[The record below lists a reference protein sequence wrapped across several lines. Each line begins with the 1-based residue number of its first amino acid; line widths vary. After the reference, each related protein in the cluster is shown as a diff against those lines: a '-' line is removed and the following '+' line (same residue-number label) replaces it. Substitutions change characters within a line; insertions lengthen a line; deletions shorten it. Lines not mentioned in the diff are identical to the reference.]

1 MNKYFPNSVTKYLSK
16 NLRSEWELEWNETL
30 GIHTVIVVPAI
41 CEYENIKNLL
51 LSLSEN
57 SKSCFENSLIIFVI
71 NRPYF
76 ASKEV
81 QSDNKLSLEF
91 LRTLIK
97 NIPVNQNQKKIIESG
112 INIGLVDASSERKEF
127 DDKEAG
133 VGMARKIGMD
143 LALQIFDYPVAG
155 RKLIVSLDADCLVK
169 DNYLVEIQNYF
180 NQENCLVAVMDF
192 EHIVPDDE
200 LIETGILSYEIFLR
214 HYVAGLLFA
223 KSPFAFHTIGS
234 TIVCDHEAYIKVG
247 GMNTRNAAEDF
258 YFLQKLAKNFKVQ
271 RITTTKVKPYSRESW
286 RVPFG
291 TGRSMTD
298 FLSKEKKIFVF
309 DPNIYVIL
317 KDWLSL
323 FNSDCSLNPDLILHA
338 SKKIHPELY
347 NFLVNRRFNENWTNI
362 LNNSKSSKQLE
373 YQRINWF
380 DALETL
386 KLVHHL
392 RDSSF
397 PMQNIKSGVENL
409 FKVAKHSVK
418 FDPESEISNQIQLLR
433 FYLSELKIL
442 ENNLYQNFNL

>member
-1 MNKYFPNSVTKYLSK
+1 MHKYFPNSVTRYLSK
-16 NLRSEWELEWNETL
+16 NLRSEWELEWNETQ

-57 SKSCFENSLIIFVI
+57 SKSGFENSIIIFVI
-71 NRPYF
+71 NQQVT
-76 ASKEV
+76 SNKEV
-81 QSDNKLSLEF
+81 RSNNNLSLEF

-97 NIPVNQNQKKIIESG
+97 KIPIDQNQKKIIEGG
-112 INIGLVDASSERKEF
+112 INIGLVDASSEGKEF

-133 VGMARKIGMD
+133 VGIARKIGMD
-143 LALQIFDYPVAG
+143 LSLQVFDYTISC
-155 RKLIVSLDADCLVK
+155 KKIISCLDADCLVQN
-169 DNYLVEIQNYF
+169 NYLAEIQKYFSRNNYS
-180 NQENCLVAVMDF
+180 VAVVDF
-192 EHIVPDDE
+192 EHVIPNDE
-200 LIETGILSYEIFLR
+200 HNEKGILSYEIFLR

-291 TGRSMTD
+291 TGRSMTN
-298 FLSKEKKIFVF
+298 FLFKEKKISVF
-309 DPNIYVIL
+309 DPNIYIIL

-323 FNSDCSLNPDLILHA
+323 FNSDYLLNPNLIQQE

-347 NFLVNRRFNENWTNI
+347 CFLVNRRFNENWTKI
-362 LNNSKSSKQLE
+362 LNNSKSSKQID

-386 KLVHHL
+386 KLIHHL
-392 RDSSF
+392 RDISF
-397 PMQNIKSGVENL
+397 PMQDIKIGVENF
-409 FKVAKHSVK
+409 FKVVQHSIN
-418 FDPESEISNQIQLLR
+418 FDPRSEISNQIQLLR

-442 ENNLYQNFNL
+442 ENNLYQNSDL

>member
-16 NLRSEWELEWNETL
+16 NLRSVWELEWNETP

-57 SKSCFENSLIIFVI
+57 SKSGFENSIIIFVI
-71 NRPYF
+71 NQK
-76 ASKEV
+76 SSSNQEV
-81 QSDNKLSLEF
+81 KSDNQLSLEF
-91 LRTLIK
+91 LRALIK
-97 NIPVNQNQKKIIESG
+97 KIPFDSIQKKIIESG
-112 INIGLVDASSERKEF
+112 INIGLVDASTDAKGFSDR
-127 DDKEAG
+127 EAG
-133 VGMARKIGMD
+133 VGLARKIGMD
-143 LALQIFDYPVAG
+143 LALEVFDYKVTS
-155 RKLIVSLDADCLVK
+155 KKILISLDADCLVEE
-169 DNYLVEIQNYF
+169 NYLEEIQKYFFQNNYSA
-180 NQENCLVAVMDF
+180 AVIDF
-192 EHIVPDDE
+192 EHIVADDE
-200 LIETGILSYEIFLR
+200 QIETGILSYEIFLR

-234 TIVCDHEAYIKVG
+234 TIVCDHEVYIKVG

-298 FLSKEKKIFVF
+298 FLAKGKKIFVF
-309 DPNIYVIL
+309 DPNVYIIL
-317 KDWLSL
+317 KEWLSL
-323 FNSDCSLNPDLILHA
+323 FNSDYSLNPDLILNE

-347 NFLVNRRFNENWTNI
+347 NFLKTRGFKENWSKI
-362 LNNSKSSKQLE
+362 LRNSKSSKQID

-392 RDSSF
+392 RDSSS
-397 PMQNIKSGVENL
+397 PMQDIKTGVENL
-409 FKVAKHSVK
+409 FKVVQHSVK
-418 FDPESEISNQIQLLR
+418 FDRRSEISNQIQLLK

-442 ENNLYQNFNL
+442 ENNLYKNSNT